1 MIFKKSIL
9 RLSRQSSLASSGEQ
23 APTPKMIFSFADHKR
38 YVTLCQ
44 LLITIDKR
52 INGSGSKQ
60 KKAAPTPS
68 YAKATKGK
76 QGRKIGSLKKRAY
89 LLIMLALSMFVAALL
104 LVHIQ
109 HNEPINGMYSSKPY
123 EPSNAQE

>member
-1 MIFKKSIL
+1 MILKKSIL
-9 RLSRQSSLASSGEQ
+9 RLSRQSSLASSGGQ
-23 APTPKMIFSFADHKR
+23 APKMILSFADHKR
-38 YVTLCQ
+38 FVTLCQ

-68 YAKATKGK
+68 CTKATEGK

-89 LLIMLALSMFVAALL
+89 LILVALGMFVAALL

-109 HNEPINGMYSSKPY
+109 HNEPIHGNLFLHSS
-123 EPSNAQE
+123 